1 MDMRSRAQWSE
12 GETHTLIR
20 VWQDHLV
27 DLRRTK
33 RNAKV
38 YAAIQEELRAE
49 GIDKPLKTIKSKIE
63 NLGNKYRDLCKKRCT
78 GQGAISWKY
87 FWELHEFLA
96 ALPVNDKSL
105 TDDIGCSSA
114 TVEDLVHEMVHGT
127 DSHCED
133 AVLDQDV
140 TSRPPSPHTS
150 EHGNDAVV
158 PTAEPDVSASPAAS
172 GIGRRMPVGKKT
184 QRESL
189 LAQMVEEQRK
199 LRICYEKSKEK
210 ENSYRERMFVLHEK
224 AAEREERLI
233 AVLADLGKK

>member
-1 MDMRSRAQWSE
+1 MTANQEDCDVDVRSRAQWSE

-20 VWQDHLV
+20 VWQDHLG

-38 YAAIQEELRAE
+38 YAAIQEELRA
-49 GIDKPLKTIKSKIE
+49 DKPLKTIKSKIE
-63 NLGNKYRDLCKKRCT
+63 NLGNKYRGLCKKRCT

-105 TDDIGCSSA
+105 ADDIGCSSA

-127 DSHCED
+127 DSNCED

-150 EHGNDAVV
+150 EHDGDAVV
-158 PTAEPDVSASPAAS
+158 PTAEPDVSASPSAS
-172 GIGRRMPVGKKT
+172 GIGRRMPVGKK
-184 QRESL
+184 RRGNL
-189 LAQMVEEQRK
+189 CLHRW
-199 LRICYEKSKEK
+199 LKSKEK
-210 ENSYRERMFVLHEK
+210 
-224 AAEREERLI
+224 
-233 AVLADLGKK
+233 